1 MLVQLHI
8 NFSCFANCCVA
19 VDHDDFERMQS
30 VESLLGLANGDAE
43 ADCLADTNGSVE
55 DDTNITI
62 DTMALSA
69 SDDYQL
75 ETQQQHLA
83 ADADGYVNHNCNTV
97 YQKESGIVHTV
108 LCSLSFH

>member
-1 MLVQLHI
+1 
-8 NFSCFANCCVA
+8 
-19 VDHDDFERMQS
+19 MQS

-43 ADCLADTNGSVE
+43 ADCLADANGTIE

-75 ETQQQHLA
+75 EAQQQQLA
-83 ADADGYVNHNCNTV
+83 TDVDG
-97 YQKESGIVHTV
+97 
-108 LCSLSFH
+108 